1 MKIIIAGIG
10 KVGDILAKQ
19 LTSAGNDVTLID
31 IKKSVL
37 EERTERYD
45 VITVEGNCA
54 SSHTLL
60 SAGVAGADVL
70 IAATGNDEINLL
82 CCVTAKALNGSI
94 HTITRLRSNDYNDQ
108 VYNLHE
114 VFDIPLVFNPEKQTA
129 LEIERIIRYPGFLKR
144 DTFIKGRV
152 EIVELLID
160 ESSKLCHVA
169 LSEISKIVR
178 TAVLICAVLRNG
190 KAITPDGQFVIE
202 AGDRIFVTASADN
215 LSSMLRQ
222 LGFVNHRTKQ
232 VIIAGGGTLTLYLAT
247 LLLRRRID
255 VKIIEKDPETARS
268 LSEKLPDADIV
279 VGDAGSPN
287 ILESEGISKCDALVT
302 LTGMDELNIIV
313 SLYGS
318 SAGVPQIITKLARMD
333 DLDIVEGMKLGT
345 VISPKKLA
353 CKNVENYVKA
363 LGNQT
368 GGALSLH
375 MIADGQAQAIEFV
388 ANKKTLHCK
397 EPLKTVRTKKNVLIA
412 CITKHGEPTIPN
424 GESYFE
430 EGDTL
435 IIVTVGDTGIMQ
447 LNDIF
452 E

>member
-10 KVGDILAKQ
+10 KVGDTLARQ
-19 LTSAGNDVTLID
+19 LTSQGNDVTLID
-31 IKKSVL
+31 IKKTVL

-45 VITVEGNCA
+45 VIAVEGNCA
-54 SSHTLL
+54 SSRTLL
-60 SAGVAGADVL
+60 DAGIASANVL

-82 CCVTAKALNGSI
+82 CCVTARALNPKV

-108 VYNLHE
+108 VYNLRQ
-114 VFDIPLVFNPEKQTA
+114 VFDIPLVFNPEKQA
-129 LEIERIIRYPGFLKR
+129 AIEIERLIRYPGFLKR

-160 ESSKLCHVA
+160 EKSRLCHVA
-169 LSEISKIVR
+169 LSDISKIVR
-178 TAVLICAVLRNG
+178 SAVLICAVLRDG
-190 KAITPDGQFVIE
+190 KAITPDGSFVIE

-215 LSSMLRQ
+215 MSSMIRQ
-222 LGFVNHRTKQ
+222 LGLVNHKTKQ
-232 VIIAGGGTLTLYLAT
+232 VIIAGGGTLTQYLAT
-247 LLLRRRID
+247 LLLRRRIE
-255 VKIIEKDPETARS
+255 VKIIEKDPDIARA
-268 LSEKLPDADIV
+268 LSEKLPEAEII

-287 ILESEGISKCDALVT
+287 ILESEGISTCDALIT

-333 DLDIVEGMKLGT
+333 DLDIVEGMALGT

-363 LGNQT
+363 LGDQT

-375 MIADGQAQAIEFV
+375 LIAEGQAQAIEFV
-388 ANKKTLHCK
+388 ADKKTLHCK
-397 EPLKTVRTKKNVLIA
+397 EPLKTVKTKKNVLIA

-424 GESYFE
+424 GDSYFD

-435 IIVTVGDTGIMQ
+435 IVVTVGDADILQ